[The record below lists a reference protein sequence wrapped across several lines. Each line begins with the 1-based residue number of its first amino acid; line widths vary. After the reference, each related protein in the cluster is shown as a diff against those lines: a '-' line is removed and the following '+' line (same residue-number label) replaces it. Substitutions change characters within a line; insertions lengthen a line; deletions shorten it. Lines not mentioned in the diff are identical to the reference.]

1 LRGVPPDHTQISVG
15 DRLTGDKPVHR
26 VLVTR
31 VAELHHDI
39 VGHLGQPRISQQ
51 QLQRIVMVLQAVQL
65 PIPTS
70 RCPVKASSTTP
81 ASSAG
86 RGHRLTLIRHA
97 ALEPAGH
104 HACHR
109 RSLDPIPAPSR
120 SGEPDGL

>member
-65 PIPTS
+65 PDTDQ
-70 RCPVKASSTTP
+70 PVPGEGVQHHAAQFGRP
-81 ASSAG
+81 RPQAHAHPPCRPRAG
-86 RGHRLTLIRHA
+86 RPPRLPPTQPR
-97 ALEPAGH
+97 PYPS
-104 HACHR
+104 
-109 RSLDPIPAPSR
+109 SLTVR
-120 SGEPDGL
+120 